1 MSINDV
7 KANNGKKIADM
18 VLSGLEPLVVNE
30 VTGFVNVGERAN
42 VTGSRKFARLIQEE
56 NYEEAIDIARVQ
68 VEDGAQII
76 DVNMD
81 DAMLDGVAA
90 MRRYLNLLAAEPDIA
105 RVPFMIDSSKFEI
118 IEAGLQC
125 VQGKAIVN
133 SISLKEGEDEFIK
146 YARIVKRYGAAVVVM
161 AFDEKGQADTYQRR
175 IDICKRS
182 YDILVEQVGFPPQDI
197 VFDPNIFPIATGIS
211 DHDNYAVDFFAATRW
226 IKENLPGAKVSG
238 GLSNVSFS
246 FRGNDTVREAMHSVF
261 LYHAIKDGMDMAI
274 VNAGMLTIYD
284 DIPKDLLEHVEDVV
298 LNRRPDA
305 GERLVDF
312 AEQVKGQGKEVKE
325 SDKLKWREGSLQERI
340 THALVK
346 GIAEFIEEDTEE
358 ARLQAEKPLQVIEG
372 PLMVGMNVVGDLFG
386 AGKMFLPQVVKSARV
401 MKKAVAY
408 LLPYIEEE
416 KRRSGNESQNNGVI
430 IMATVK
436 GDVHDIGKNIVGV
449 VLSCNNFEVVDLG
462 VMVPPEKILD
472 AAKEHNADII
482 GLSGLITP
490 SLDEMVTVAKMM
502 EADGM
507 DIPLMIGG
515 ATTSKVHTAVKIE
528 PEYSNVTIHVLDASK
543 SVPVAS
549 GLLGEN
555 KTDYIKSIKS
565 ENEKTREQNAK
576 RRSKKVFSSIEKA
589 RSNSAPID
597 WSNYQAV
604 KPALLGNK
612 TFIDYPLGD
621 IAKRFD
627 WTPFFKTW
635 ELHGKYPDILTD
647 QVVGEEASKLFDD
660 AQKKLAEII
669 EKNLLSCRAVI
680 GLYPA
685 SAIESDQT
693 ELYKPGTEGELV
705 ATLNHLRQQVDR
717 PADRPYRSLADFV
730 APKESGVTD
739 YMGAFAVTC
748 LGAEE
753 LAAQYE
759 KDHDDYNSIMVK
771 ALADRFAEAFA
782 ELMHERVRKEFW
794 GYAAAENLSNEEL
807 IKESYSGIRPAPGYP
822 ACPEHSEKAT
832 LWNLLDVEN
841 EIGSQLTDSYAMYPA
856 ASVSGWYFAHPD
868 ARYFGLGQIDRD
880 QVEDYAKRK
889 GWDIDTAERWLR
901 PTLGY

>member
-1 MSINDV
+1 MS
-7 KANNGKKIADM
+7 KAIPDM
-18 VLSGLEPLVVNE
+18 VLSGLEPLIVNE

-56 NYEEAIDIARVQ
+56 DYEAAVEIARVQ

-90 MRRYLNLLAAEPDIA
+90 MRRYLNLLAAEPDVC

-133 SISLKEGEDEFIK
+133 SISLKEGKEEFVR
-146 YARIVKRYGAAVVVM
+146 YAKTVKRYGAAVVVM

-175 IDICKRS
+175 IDICKNS
-182 YDILVEQVGFPPQDI
+182 YDILVDEVGFPPQDI

-211 DHDNYAVDFFAATRW
+211 DHDNYAVDFFAATKW

-246 FRGNDTVREAMHSVF
+246 FRGNDVVREAMHSVF
-261 LYHAIKDGMDMAI
+261 LYHAIQNGFDMAI
-274 VNAGMLTIYD
+274 VNAGMLTVYD
-284 DIPKDLLEHVEDVV
+284 DIPKDLLERVEDVV

-312 AEQVKGQGKEVKE
+312 AEQVKGQGGEVKE
-325 SDKLKWREGSLQERI
+325 SDKLKWREGELQERI

-346 GIAEFIEEDTEE
+346 GIAEFIEEDVEE
-358 ARLQAEKPLQVIEG
+358 ARQLADKPIEVIEG

-401 MKKAVAY
+401 MKKAVAH

-416 KRRSGNESQNNGVI
+416 KRLSGNESKNNGVI

-449 VLSCNNFEVVDLG
+449 VLSCNNYEVIDLG
-462 VMVPPEKILD
+462 VMVPPEKILA

-502 EADGM
+502 EDDGFTV
-507 DIPLMIGG
+507 PLLIGG

-528 PEYSNVTIHVLDASK
+528 PEYTGVTCHVLDASK

-549 GLLGEN
+549 GLLSEKKQEAIDN
-555 KTDYIKSIKS
+555 IKA
-565 ENEKTREQNAK
+565 ENEKTRELNAK
-576 RRSKKVFSSIEKA
+576 RRSKKAFASIAKA
-589 RSNSAPID
+589 RANPAPID
-597 WSNYQAV
+597 WDNYQAA
-604 KPALLGNK
+604 KPTFLGNK
-612 TFIDYPLGD
+612 ILLDYPLAD
-621 IAKRFD
+621 IATRFD

-635 ELHGKYPDILTD
+635 ELHGKFPDILTD
-647 QVVGEEASKLFDD
+647 EVVGVEASKLFED
-660 AQKKLAEII
+660 AQTMLAKLI
-669 EKNLLSCRAVI
+669 ENNLLSCRAVI
-680 GLYPA
+680 GFYPA
-685 SAIESDQT
+685 NGVDNDQT
-693 ELYKPGTEGELV
+693 ELYSDDDRQDVKAV
-705 ATLNHLRQQVDR
+705 LNHLRQQVDR
-717 PADRPYRSLADFV
+717 PAERPYRSLADFI
-730 APKESGVTD
+730 APKDTKLED
-739 YMGAFAVTC
+739 YMGGFAVSC
-748 LGAEE
+748 FGAEA
-753 LAAQYE
+753 LAKQYE
-759 KDHDDYNSIMVK
+759 DELDDYNSIMVK
-771 ALADRFAEAFA
+771 ALADRFAEALA

-794 GYAAAENLSNEEL
+794 GYANDENLSNEEL
-807 IKESYSGIRPAPGYP
+807 IKESYAGIRPAPGYP
-822 ACPEHSEKAT
+822 ACPEHSEKVT
-832 LWNLLDVEN
+832 LWDLLDVKEA
-841 EIGSQLTDSYAMYPA
+841 IGTELTDSFAMYPA
-856 ASVSGWYFAHPD
+856 ASVSGWYFAQPE
-868 ARYFGLGQIDRD
+868 ARYFGLGQINKD

-889 GWDIDTAERWLR
+889 GWDMPTAERWLR
-901 PTLGY
+901 PALGY

>member
-1 MSINDV
+1 MTISNIP
-7 KANNGKKIADM
+7 DM
-18 VLSGLEPLVVNE
+18 VLSGLEPLVVNK

-42 VTGSRKFARLIQEE
+42 VTGSRKFARLIQED
-56 NYEEAIDIARVQ
+56 NYEEAVEIARVQ

-76 DVNMD
+76 DINMD

-90 MRRYLNLLAAEPDIA
+90 MRRYLHLLAAEPDVA

-133 SISLKEGEDEFIK
+133 SISLKEGEQEFIH
-146 YARIVKRYGAAVVVM
+146 YALTVKRYGAAVVVM
-161 AFDEKGQADTYQRR
+161 AFDEEGQADTYQRR

-182 YDILVEQVGFPPQDI
+182 YDILVNKVNFPPEDI
-197 VFDPNIFPIATGIS
+197 VFDPNIFPIATGIA
-211 DHDNYAVDFFAATRW
+211 DHDNYAVDFFAATNW

-261 LYHAIKDGMDMAI
+261 LYHGIKAGLDMAI
-274 VNAGMLTIYD
+274 VNAGMLTVYD
-284 DIPKDLLEHVEDVV
+284 DIPKDLLEYVEDVV
-298 LNRRPDA
+298 LNRREDA
-305 GERLVDF
+305 GERLVEF
-312 AEQVKGQGKEVKE
+312 AEQVKGQGAEIKE
-325 SDKLKWREGSLQERI
+325 SDKLKWREGDLQARI

-346 GIAEFIEEDTEE
+346 GIAEFIEEDVEE
-358 ARLQAEKPLQVIEG
+358 ARQQKDKPLQVIEG

-416 KRRSGNESQNNGVI
+416 KRRTGNESQNNGVI
-430 IMATVK
+430 VMATVK

-462 VMVPPEKILD
+462 VMVPPEKILA
-472 AAKEHNADII
+472 AAKEHKADII

-490 SLDEMVTVAKMM
+490 SLDEMVTIAKMM
-502 EADGM
+502 EAEAM
-507 DIPLMIGG
+507 NLPLMVGG

-528 PEYSNVTIHVLDASK
+528 PEYSNVTVHVLDASK

-555 KTDYIKSIKS
+555 KVSFIQGIKD
-565 ENEKTREQNAK
+565 ENEKTRQQNAK
-576 RRSKKVFSSIEKA
+576 RRAKKSFSSLELI
-589 RSNSAPID
+589 RSQTANINWENYEPI
-597 WSNYQAV
+597 
-604 KPALLGNK
+604 KPQFIGNK
-612 TFIDYPLGD
+612 TFANYPLSE
-621 IAKRFD
+621 IKERFD

-635 ELHGKYPDILTD
+635 ELHGKYPEILTNE
-647 QVVGEEASKLFDD
+647 VVGEEAAKLFND
-660 AQKKLAEII
+660 AQQKLDEII
-669 EKNLLSCRAVI
+669 ESKSLQCHGVI

-685 SAIESDQT
+685 NGIEQDQT
-693 ELYKPGTEGELV
+693 EIYSDDKRSQTV
-705 ATLNHLRQQVDR
+705 ATLNHLRQQVER

-730 APKESGVTD
+730 APKQSGVED
-739 YMGAFAVTC
+739 YLGAFAVSC
-748 LGAEE
+748 VGAEA
-753 LAAQYE
+753 LAKQYE
-759 KDHDDYNSIMVK
+759 EEHDDYSAIMVK

-782 ELMHERVRKEFW
+782 ELMHERVRKDFW
-794 GYAAAENLSNEEL
+794 GYDKLENLSNEEL
-807 IKESYSGIRPAPGYP
+807 IKESYRGIRPAPGYP

-832 LWNLLDVEN
+832 LWKLLDVEN
-841 EIGSQLTDSYAMYPA
+841 AIGSQLTDSYAMYPA

-868 ARYFGLGQIDRD
+868 ARYFGLGQINKD
-880 QVEDYAKRK
+880 QVTDYADRK
-889 GWDIDTAERWLR
+889 GWNLETAERWLR

>member
-1 MSINDV
+1 MKKV
-7 KANNGKKIADM
+7 KNMI
-18 VLSGLEPLVVNE
+18 LSGLEPLIIND

-56 NYEEAIDIARVQ
+56 NYEQAVEIARVQ

-90 MRRYLNLLAAEPDIA
+90 MRRYLNLLAAEPDVA

-133 SISLKEGEDEFIK
+133 SISLKEGEQEFLK
-146 YARIVKRYGAAVVVM
+146 YARTVKRYGAAVVVM

-182 YDILVEQVGFPPQDI
+182 YDTLVERVGFPREDI
-197 VFDPNIFPIATGIS
+197 VFDPNIFPIATGIA
-211 DHDNYAVDFFAATRW
+211 DHDNYAVDFFAATKW

-246 FRGNDTVREAMHSVF
+246 FRGNDVVREAMHSVF
-261 LYHAIKDGMDMAI
+261 LYHGIKAGLDMAI
-274 VNAGMLTIYD
+274 VNAGMLTVYD

-298 LNRRPDA
+298 LNRREDA
-305 GERLVDF
+305 GERLVNF
-312 AEQVKGQGKEVKE
+312 AEQVRGQGAEVKE
-325 SDKLKWREGSLQERI
+325 SDKLKWREGELQERI

-346 GIAEFIEEDTEE
+346 GIAEFAEEDVEE
-358 ARLQAEKPLQVIEG
+358 ARQQFDKPIQVIEG

-386 AGKMFLPQVVKSARV
+386 EGKMFLPQVVKSARV

-416 KRRSGNESQNNGVI
+416 KRRSGNQSQNNGVI

-449 VLSCNNFEVVDLG
+449 VLSCNNFEVIDLG
-462 VMVPPEKILD
+462 VMVPPEKILA
-472 AAKEHNADII
+472 AAKDNNADII

-502 EADGM
+502 EAEGM
-507 DIPLMIGG
+507 NTPLMIGG

-528 PEYSNVTIHVLDASK
+528 PEYSDVTVHVLDASK
-543 SVPVAS
+543 SVPVAA
-549 GLLGEN
+549 GLLGE
-555 KTDYIKSIKS
+555 KKDDYVQSIKD

-576 RRSKKVFSSIEKA
+576 RRSQKAFSTIEKA
-589 RSNSAPID
+589 RANPASID
-597 WSNYQAV
+597 WNSYQSITPTIV
-604 KPALLGNK
+604 GSKVFKN
-612 TFIDYPLGD
+612 YPLPE
-621 IAKRFD
+621 IVERFD

-647 QVVGEEASKLFDD
+647 KVVGEEATKLFED
-660 AQKKLAEII
+660 AKARLNDIVEGDLLQCCGII
-669 EKNLLSCRAVI
+669 
-680 GLYPA
+680 GFYPA
-685 SAIESDQT
+685 NAIDNDQT
-693 ELYKPGTEGELV
+693 EIYSETNSSDVV
-705 ATLNHLRQQVDR
+705 AVLNHLRQQVDR
-717 PADRPYRSLADFV
+717 PADRPYRSLADFI
-730 APKESGVTD
+730 APKSSGKTD
-739 YMGAFAVTC
+739 YLGAFAVTC
-748 LGAEE
+748 LGAEA
-753 LAAQYE
+753 LAAQHE
-759 KDHDDYNSIMVK
+759 ADHDDYNAIMVK

-782 ELMHERVRKEFW
+782 ELMHEQVRKQHW
-794 GYAAAENLSNEEL
+794 GYANSENFSNEEL
-807 IKESYSGIRPAPGYP
+807 IKERYQGIRPAPGYP

-832 LWNLLDVEN
+832 LWQLLDVEN
-841 EIGSQLTDSYAMYPA
+841 QIGMQLTDSYAMYPA
-856 ASVSGWYFAHPD
+856 ASVSGWYFAHPE
-868 ARYFGLGQIDRD
+868 ARYFGLGKIAKD
-880 QVEDYAKRK
+880 QVEDYATRK
-889 GWDIDTAERWLR
+889 GWDLDTAERWLR
-901 PTLGY
+901 PALGY

>member
-1 MSINDV
+1 MSSNIP
-7 KANNGKKIADM
+7 DM
-18 VLSGLEPLVVNE
+18 VLSGLEPLVVND

-56 NYEEAIDIARVQ
+56 NYEEAIEIARVQ

-76 DVNMD
+76 DINMD

-90 MRRYLNLLAAEPDIA
+90 MRRYLNLLAAEPDIC

-133 SISLKEGEDEFIK
+133 SISLKEGKEEFIR
-146 YARIVKRYGAAVVVM
+146 YAKTVKRYGAAVVVM
-161 AFDEKGQADTYQRR
+161 AFDEQGQADTYQRR
-175 IDICKRS
+175 IDICKNS
-182 YDILVEQVGFPPQDI
+182 YDILVNDVGFPPQDI

-211 DHDNYAVDFFAATRW
+211 DHDNYAVDFFAATKW

-246 FRGNDTVREAMHSVF
+246 FRGNDVVREAMHSVF
-261 LYHAIKDGMDMAI
+261 LYHAIKNGFDMAI
-274 VNAGMLTIYD
+274 VNAGMLTVYD

-312 AEQVKGQGKEVKE
+312 AEQVKGQGAEVKE
-325 SDKLKWREGSLQERI
+325 TDKLKWREGELQARI

-346 GIAEFIEEDTEE
+346 GIAEYIEEDVEE
-358 ARLQAEKPLQVIEG
+358 ARQQFAKPIEVIEG

-416 KRRSGNESQNNGVI
+416 KRLSGNESQNNGVI

-449 VLSCNNFEVVDLG
+449 VLSCNNYEVVDLG
-462 VMVPPEKILD
+462 VMVPPEKILA

-502 EADGM
+502 QEQGFDT
-507 DIPLMIGG
+507 PLLIGG

-528 PEYSNVTIHVLDASK
+528 PEYSGVTCHVLDASK

-549 GLLGEN
+549 GLLSEN
-555 KTDYIKSIKS
+555 KQQAIEAIKE

-576 RRSKKVFSSIEKA
+576 RRAKKTFASIEKA
-589 RSNSAPID
+589 RANPAAID
-597 WSNYQAV
+597 WENYQAV
-604 KPALLGNK
+604 KPTFLGNK
-612 TFIDYPLGD
+612 ILLDYPLAD
-621 IAKRFD
+621 IATRFD

-647 QVVGEEASKLFDD
+647 EVVGEEATKLFDD
-660 AQKKLAEII
+660 AQKMLASLI
-669 EKNLLSCRAVI
+669 ENNQLTCRAVM
-680 GLYPA
+680 GFYA
-685 SAIESDQT
+685 ANAIDGDQT
-693 ELYKPGTEGELV
+693 ELYKDDTRQDSIAV
-705 ATLNHLRQQVDR
+705 LNHLRQQVDR
-717 PADRPYRSLADFV
+717 PADRPYRSLADFI
-730 APKESGVTD
+730 APKNTGIKD
-739 YMGAFAVTC
+739 YMGAFAVSC
-748 LGAEE
+748 FGAEE
-753 LAAQYE
+753 LAKAYE
-759 KDHDDYNSIMVK
+759 EKLDDYNSIMVK
-771 ALADRFAEAFA
+771 ALADRFAEALA

-794 GYAAAENLSNEEL
+794 GYASEENLTNEEL
-807 IKESYSGIRPAPGYP
+807 IKESYMGIRPAPGYP

-832 LWNLLDVEN
+832 LWQMLDVKN
-841 EIGSQLTDSYAMYPA
+841 AIGSELTDSYAMYPA
-856 ASVSGWYFAHPD
+856 ASVSGWYFAQPE
-868 ARYFGLGQIDRD
+868 ARYFGLGQINKD
-880 QVEDYAKRK
+880 QVEDYARRK
-889 GWDIDTAERWLR
+889 KWDIGTAERWLR

>member
-1 MSINDV
+1 MTSS
-7 KANNGKKIADM
+7 KKIPDM
-18 VLSGLEPLVVNE
+18 VLSGLEPLVVND
-30 VTGFVNVGERAN
+30 VTGFINVGERAN

-56 NYEEAIDIARVQ
+56 NYEEAVDIARVQ

-90 MRRYLNLLAAEPDIA
+90 MRRYLNLLAAEPDVA

-133 SISLKEGEDEFIK
+133 SISLKEGEEEFIK
-146 YARIVKRYGAAVVVM
+146 YAKTVKRYGAAVVVM
-161 AFDEKGQADTYQRR
+161 AFDEKGQADTYDRR
-175 IDICKRS
+175 IEICKRS
-182 YDILVEQVGFPPQDI
+182 YDTLVDKVGFPPEDI

-211 DHDNYAVDFFAATRW
+211 DHDNYAVDFFAATKW

-261 LYHAIKDGMDMAI
+261 LYHGIQAGLDMAI
-274 VNAGMLTIYD
+274 VNAGMLTVYD

-298 LNRRPDA
+298 LNRREDA

-312 AEQVKGQGKEVKE
+312 AEQVKGQGIEQKE
-325 SDKLKWREGSLQERI
+325 SDKLKWREGDLQERI

-346 GIAEFIEEDTEE
+346 GITEFIEEDVEV
-358 ARLQAEKPLQVIEG
+358 ARQQFDKPLQVIEG

-416 KRRSGNESQNNGVI
+416 KRRSGNQSQNNGVI

-462 VMVPPEKILD
+462 VMVPPEKILA

-490 SLDEMVTVAKMM
+490 SLDEMVTIAKMM
-502 EADGM
+502 EAEEM
-507 DIPLMIGG
+507 NLPLMVGG

-528 PEYSNVTIHVLDASK
+528 PEYSNVTVHVLDASK

-555 KTDYIKSIKS
+555 KVSYIESIK
-565 ENEKTREQNAK
+565 EQNEKTREQNAK
-576 RRSKKVFSSIEKA
+576 RRSKKNFASIERARQQKA
-589 RSNSAPID
+589 SID
-597 WSNYQAV
+597 WTAY
-604 KPALLGNK
+604 KPVQPQFIGNK
-612 TFIDYPLGD
+612 TFSDYSLSEIKD
-621 IAKRFD
+621 RFD

-635 ELHGKYPDILTD
+635 ELHGKYPDILSD
-647 QVVGEEASKLFDD
+647 KVVGEEATKLFND
-660 AQKKLAEII
+660 AQAKLDEII
-669 EKNLLSCRAVI
+669 AANSLQCHGVI

-685 SAIESDQT
+685 NGIEDDRT
-693 ELYKPGTEGELV
+693 EIYENEARKHSLC
-705 ATLNHLRQQVDR
+705 TLNHLRQQVER
-717 PADRPYRSLADFV
+717 PADRPYRSLADFI
-730 APKESGVTD
+730 APKESGVED
-739 YMGAFAVTC
+739 YMGAFAVSC

-759 KDHDDYNSIMVK
+759 ADHDDYNAIMVK

-794 GYAAAENLSNEEL
+794 GYNTEENLSNDEL
-807 IKESYSGIRPAPGYP
+807 IKESYQGIRPAPGYP

-832 LWNLLDVEN
+832 LWQLLEVEN
-841 EIGSQLTDSYAMYPA
+841 TIGSTLTDSYAMYPA
-856 ASVSGWYFAHPD
+856 ASVSGWYFAHPES
-868 ARYFGLGQIDRD
+868 RYFGLGQINKD
-880 QVEDYAKRK
+880 QVQDYAERK
-889 GWDIDTAERWLR
+889 GWDMNTAERWLR
-901 PTLGY
+901 PALGY